1 MKKSTK
7 KRKAAYLESAKKSS
21 PSLELV
27 ILDQKPIRKKII
39 SSCKKTIK
47 DLDKARSELSA
58 FEKKDIPE
66 YNRWYNQ
73 NFDSELSDVKIAHEK
88 AGDAY
93 RLIQEIEEIRSRY
106 SISYYEA
113 YKLALDKRK
122 NPEKYKQERKEEN
135 HYEEY
140 GEDEEDDDPNDYYEE
155 EHKYSEDDL
164 LKIFKN
170 FLRSNPDLEEMA
182 KNKKNFTILFEKFK
196 QEFNR
201 KGRTSSTKQQEPR
214 EKPKSEKG
222 IIEQVKSVYRMLARK
237 LHPDYRKETGE
248 HYEILWFEAQAA
260 YKSNNLEKLQT
271 LLSQCSAYEGNFS
284 EEFSIYQIVTAKKN
298 YGLQLK
304 TVRSRIKLAKKDPA
318 WGFSKISHKE
328 AKYKSVEIK
337 NRLKRELSDHKENL
351 IHFNE
356 ILKKWS
362 TPPIKSKKS
371 YNKNQYSGLD
381 DDDYITFLF

>member
-1 MKKSTK
+1 MNKSTK
-7 KRKAAYLESAKKSS
+7 KRKQAYLESAKKSS

-47 DLDKARSELSA
+47 DLDSARSELLA

-66 YNRWYNQ
+66 YNRWFNQ
-73 NFDSELSDVKIAHEK
+73 NFDSELSDVKIAHER

-93 RLIQEIEEIRSRY
+93 RLIQEIEDIRSKY

-122 NPEKYKQERKEEN
+122 NPEKYKQEPKEEN
-135 HYEEY
+135 NYEDF
-140 GEDEEDDDPNDYYEE
+140 GDDDPNDYYEE
-155 EHKYSEDDL
+155 EHKFTEDDL

-201 KGRTSSTKQQEPR
+201 KDRKSSSTKQQEPR

-222 IIEQVKSVYRMLARK
+222 IIEQVKSIYRMLARK

-248 HYEILWFEAQAA
+248 HYEILWFEAQSA

-271 LLSQCSAYEGNFS
+271 LLSQCNAYEGNFS

-318 WGFSKISHKE
+318 WGFSKITHKE
-328 AKYKSVEIK
+328 AKSKTVEVK
-337 NRLKRELSDHKENL
+337 NRLKRELTDHKENL

-362 TPPIKSKKS
+362 MPPIKSKKS
-371 YNKNQYSGLD
+371 YNRNQYSGFD
-381 DDDYITFLF
+381 DDEYITFLF

>member
-7 KRKAAYLESAKKSS
+7 KRKHAYLESAKKSS

-47 DLDKARSELSA
+47 DLDKARNELLT

-66 YNRWYNQ
+66 YNRWFNQ

-93 RLIQEIEEIRSRY
+93 RLIQEIEDIRSKY
-106 SISYYEA
+106 SVSYYEA
-113 YKLALDKRK
+113 YKIALDKRK
-122 NPEKYKQERKEEN
+122 NPEKYKPESKEEN
-135 HYEEY
+135 NYEDF
-140 GEDEEDDDPNDYYEE
+140 GDDDSNDYYEE
-155 EHKYSEDDL
+155 ENNFTEDDL

-170 FLRSNPDLEEMA
+170 FLISNPDLEEMA
-182 KNKKNFTILFEKFK
+182 KNKNNFTILFEKFK
-196 QEFNR
+196 HEFN
-201 KGRTSSTKQQEPR
+201 KKDRTYSSKKQQEPR
-214 EKPKSEKG
+214 EKPKSEMG
-222 IIEQVKSVYRMLARK
+222 IIEQVKSIYRMLARK

-318 WGFSKISHKE
+318 WGFSKISYKE
-328 AKYKSVEIK
+328 TKSKTVEIK
-337 NRLKRELSDHKENL
+337 NRLKRELTDHKENL
-351 IHFNE
+351 INFNE

-371 YNKNQYSGLD
+371 NNRNQYSGFD
-381 DDDYITFLF
+381 EDDYITFLF